1 MATKPKIVT
10 LTNNSVD
17 VLNAI
22 RNSASIN
29 YRDYVPIATAD
40 ADSIREIGA
49 TIMDYPALQNEFL
62 NALVNRIGRVIL
74 TSKSYQNPWAM
85 FKKGFLEFGE
95 TIEEV
100 FTNIAKPFQ
109 FDPAVAENEIFK
121 REIPDVRS
129 AFHVLNYQKFYKAT
143 VSQEQ
148 LRMAFMSWDG
158 VTSLISSIV
167 ESMYTAANYDEFI
180 TMKYLLC
187 KRMLSGEM
195 YLAQYP
201 TPSNI
206 DVPTAKDWI
215 KLIRN
220 YSNNLTFLSPD
231 YNIAGVYNSTE
242 KNNQYIIIPSK
253 WMAEFDVEV
262 LAAAFNM
269 DKVEFMGHVVMVDSF
284 TNLDTTRLNELF
296 KDDPTYTEISSEN
309 LAELNYVV
317 AVILDKDYF
326 MIFDNLQNFTEN
338 YNGQGL
344 YWNYFYHV
352 WKTFSTSPY
361 ANAVLFT
368 SAAGFGWQAARIT
381 VTPNAAT
388 VLPGQ
393 SVQLKATITNV
404 SPFQSKAIDWESSS
418 EYATVNKSGV
428 VTVLSTATKGTAITI
443 TAKAHANP
451 TTTATA
457 TITVG

>member
-10 LTNNSVD
+10 LSNNSVD

-22 RNSASIN
+22 RNNASTN

-62 NALVNRIGRVIL
+62 SALVNRIGRVVL
-74 TSKSYQNPWAM
+74 TSRSYQNPWAM

-95 TIEEV
+95 TVEEV

-109 FDPAVAENEIFK
+109 FDPAVAEAEVYK

-148 LRMAFMSWDG
+148 LRQAFLSWDG
-158 VTSLISSIV
+158 VSSLISSIV

-180 TMKYLLC
+180 TMKYLLA
-187 KRMLSGEM
+187 KRILSGQM
-195 YLAQYP
+195 YWGNAGNADGIKGVVKSIRAF
-201 TPSNI
+201 SN
-206 DVPTAKDWI
+206 K
-215 KLIRN
+215 
-220 YSNNLTFLSPD
+220 LTFLSNE
-231 YNIAGVYNSTE
+231 YNLAGVYNSSLKE
-242 KNNQYIIIPSK
+242 RQNIIIPSDY
-253 WMAEFDVEV
+253 MAEIDVEV

-269 DKVEFMGHVVMVDSF
+269 DKVDFMGHVVMVDSF
-284 TNLDTTRLNELF
+284 SNLDIARLGELY
-296 KDDPTYTEISSEN
+296 KGDATYTEFG
-309 LAELNYVV
+309 ADELKALDDIV
-317 AVILDKDYF
+317 AVLVDADYF

-361 ANAVLFT
+361 ANAILFT
-368 SAAGFGWQAARIT
+368 IAGDGDWAGASIA

-388 VLPGQ
+388 VLAGQ
-393 SVQLKATITNV
+393 SVQLGVAVNGTV
-404 SPFQSKAIDWESSS
+404 SPFVSKAVDWFVDSDA
-418 EYATVNKSGV
+418 ATVNKSGV
-428 VTVLSTATKGTAITI
+428 VTIAAGAQSGTEITV
-443 TAKAHANP
+443 TAKAHAHP
-451 TTTATA
+451 ETMGTA